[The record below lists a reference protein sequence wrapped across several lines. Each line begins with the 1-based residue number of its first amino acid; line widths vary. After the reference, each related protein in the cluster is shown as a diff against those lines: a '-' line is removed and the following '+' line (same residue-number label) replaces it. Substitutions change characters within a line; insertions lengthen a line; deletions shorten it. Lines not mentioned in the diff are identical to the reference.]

1 MTSTTD
7 QLESPS
13 PATSIVTT
21 GLMLFALFFGAG
33 NLIFPPLLGAAS
45 GDSLPMVMIGF
56 LVTGVLLPLA
66 TIVAVSTSGEGIL
79 GLARRVGPRFGAVMP
94 LAVYLSIGPFYAVP
108 RVTTVAYDLATLP
121 VLEMMGI
128 HNSRWA
134 QAAHVAAFLGVSILI
149 ALRPSRLAD
158 SIGRWLTPALLLLLA
173 VLCGATILTAPGL
186 DRPAIDPYASA
197 PMTTGLT
204 QGYLTMDVLSASVF
218 GIVVISSLRERG
230 FTTPGR
236 LVRGTTI
243 AGAIAAVLLGAVYV
257 GLALIGTRSPGDI
270 TSETTEGTELLR
282 AAASLTLGR
291 GGVIVFAGIVVL
303 ACLTTAVGL
312 LASWAGYAYT
322 AWPAVSFNRQLA
334 AGTLVSFVLANLG
347 LKAILKITAPLLFL
361 LYPLAI
367 CLVVVTLVD
376 ALAPGRLRAAYLWS
390 VSVAG
395 VLGLVSALTEA
406 GWTMPSDLLS
416 RTGLWDNSTG
426 WIVPALFALGIG
438 LVLDVRAG
446 RWSTPAEGAN
456 DASLEVEHAA
466 ASQH

>member
-45 GDSLPMVMIGF
+45 GGSLPMVMIGF

-108 RVTTVAYDLATLP
+108 RVTTVAYELATLP

-173 VLCGATILTAPGL
+173 LLCGACA
-186 DRPAIDPYASA
+186 
-197 PMTTGLT
+197 
-204 QGYLTMDVLSASVF
+204 
-218 GIVVISSLRERG
+218 
-230 FTTPGR
+230 
-236 LVRGTTI
+236 
-243 AGAIAAVLLGAVYV
+243 
-257 GLALIGTRSPGDI
+257 
-270 TSETTEGTELLR
+270 LR
-282 AAASLTLGR
+282 AG
-291 GGVIVFAGIVVL
+291 
-303 ACLTTAVGL
+303 
-312 LASWAGYAYT
+312 
-322 AWPAVSFNRQLA
+322 
-334 AGTLVSFVLANLG
+334 
-347 LKAILKITAPLLFL
+347 
-361 LYPLAI
+361 
-367 CLVVVTLVD
+367 
-376 ALAPGRLRAAYLWS
+376 
-390 VSVAG
+390 
-395 VLGLVSALTEA
+395 SA
-406 GWTMPSDLLS
+406 
-416 RTGLWDNSTG
+416 
-426 WIVPALFALGIG
+426 
-438 LVLDVRAG
+438 
-446 RWSTPAEGAN
+446 
-456 DASLEVEHAA
+456 
-466 ASQH
+466 

>member
-7 QLESPS
+7 RLESPS

-45 GDSLPMVMIGF
+45 GGSLPMVMIGF

-108 RVTTVAYDLATLP
+108 RVTTVAYELATLP

-257 GLALIGTRSPGDI
+257 GLALIGTRSPGDV

-282 AAASLTLGR
+282 SAASLTLGR

-426 WIVPALFALGIG
+426 WIVPALLALGIG

>member
-7 QLESPS
+7 RLESPS

-45 GDSLPMVMIGF
+45 GGSLPMVMIGF
-56 LVTGVLLPLA
+56 LVTGVLLPWA

-108 RVTTVAYDLATLP
+108 RVTTVAYELATLP
-121 VLEMMGI
+121 VLELLGI
-128 HNSRWA
+128 HNSSWA
-134 QAAHVAAFLGVSILI
+134 QAAHVAVFLGISILI

-173 VLCGATILTAPGL
+173 VLCGATILTASGL

-243 AGAIAAVLLGAVYV
+243 AGGIAAVLLGAVYV
-257 GLALIGTRSPGDI
+257 GLALIGTRSPGDV

-282 AAASLTLGR
+282 SAASLTLGR
-291 GGVIVFAGIVVL
+291 GGVIVFAAIVVL

-322 AWPAVSFNRQLA
+322 AWPAVSFNRQLT

-426 WIVPALFALGIG
+426 WIVPALLALGIG